1 MHRLCFKEAYYSVE
15 VRNMN
20 RNIKIYASIE
30 GQSTV
35 NDMIVIKSVKE
46 NVGLGSRA
54 GGKEY
59 FK

>member
-1 MHRLCFKEAYYSVE
+1 MQALKDRVY
-15 VRNMN
+15 
-20 RNIKIYASIE
+20 
-30 GQSTV
+30 STV